1 MAKETKA
8 NKAPGMFAQFGEQI
22 RFLRGVDPKAVPV
35 AILIGVGTFIAI
47 ALFGA
52 VLTNL
57 SFLGTIIWAI
67 LGLVAGYLSALLTLT
82 NRANKAIFKKY
93 ANEPGRISLTVGT
106 LTRRIYKGT
115 NQPVAVNARTKD
127 MVFRVVGPAGVVLM
141 GEGSKTSTQQLL
153 EDERRK
159 TQRVA
164 SGVTVHTFYTSE
176 DGNGVPIAALHK
188 KVNKLKRTL
197 TKAEI
202 RAVQNRLSAMDSRGG
217 LPIPKGIDPTKMRA
231 SKRIQ

>member
-141 GEGSKTSTQQLL
+141 GEGAKTSTQQLL

-164 SGVTVHTFYTSE
+164 SGVTVHTFYISE
-176 DGNGVPIAALHK
+176 DGNGVPIASLHK
-188 KVNKLKRTL
+188 KVNKLKRSL

-202 RAVQNRLSAMDSRGG
+202 RAVQNRLAAMDSRGG

>member
-176 DGNGVPIAALHK
+176 DGNGVPIASLHK

-202 RAVQNRLSAMDSRGG
+202 RAVQNRLAAMDSRGG

>member
-47 ALFGA
+47 ALVGA

-82 NRANKAIFKKY
+82 NRANKAIFKNSE
-93 ANEPGRISLTVGT
+93 A
-106 LTRRIYKGT
+106 
-115 NQPVAVNARTKD
+115 
-127 MVFRVVGPAGVVLM
+127 MV
-141 GEGSKTSTQQLL
+141 
-153 EDERRK
+153 
-159 TQRVA
+159 
-164 SGVTVHTFYTSE
+164 
-176 DGNGVPIAALHK
+176 
-188 KVNKLKRTL
+188 
-197 TKAEI
+197 
-202 RAVQNRLSAMDSRGG
+202 
-217 LPIPKGIDPTKMRA
+217 
-231 SKRIQ
+231 

>member
-8 NKAPGMFAQFGEQI
+8 NKAPGFFAQFGEQV
-22 RFLRGVDPKAVPV
+22 RFLRGVDRKAFPT
-35 AILIGVGTFIAI
+35 AILIGVATFVVITV
-47 ALFGA
+47 LGA
-52 VLTNL
+52 FLTNFQ
-57 SFLGTIIWAI
+57 FLGLAIWTI

-82 NRANKAIFKKY
+82 NRANKAIFTKY

-115 NQPVAVNARTKD
+115 NQPVAVNARTRD
-127 MVFRVVGPAGVVLM
+127 MVFRVVGPAGVVLL
-141 GEGSKTSTQQLL
+141 GEGTKNSTQQLL

-159 TQRVA
+159 VQRVA
-164 SGVTVHTFYTSE
+164 SGVTVHTFYSSE
-176 DGNGVPIAALHK
+176 DGNGVPIHVLHK

-197 TKAEI
+197 SKSEI
-202 RAVQNRLSAMDSRGG
+202 RAVQNRLAAMDSRGG